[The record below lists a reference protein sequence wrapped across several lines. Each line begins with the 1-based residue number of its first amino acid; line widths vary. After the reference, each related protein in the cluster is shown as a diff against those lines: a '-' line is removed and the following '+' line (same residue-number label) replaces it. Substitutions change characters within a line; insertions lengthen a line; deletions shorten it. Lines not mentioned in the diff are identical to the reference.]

1 MGSCTD
7 AIIAITSMAAV
18 GIVFGFLAGVVADTE
33 TIAAPIA
40 AIAFL
45 VAGGVF
51 VVSRLVPPAPIIT
64 RMLRS

>member
-1 MGSCTD
+1 MGSCTN
-7 AIIAITSMAAV
+7 AIMAVTSMAVV

-40 AIAFL
+40 AAAFL

-51 VVSRLVPPAPIIT
+51 VVSRLAPPAPIIT
-64 RMLRS
+64 RLARS